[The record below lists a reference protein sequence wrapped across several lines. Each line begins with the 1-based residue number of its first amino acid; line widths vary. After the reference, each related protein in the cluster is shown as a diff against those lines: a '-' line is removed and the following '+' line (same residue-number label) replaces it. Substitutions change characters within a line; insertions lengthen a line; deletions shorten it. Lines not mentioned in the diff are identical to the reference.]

1 MSFWHSYS
9 WAISA
14 SRSYDISVDRSTF
27 SILTHGVDEHA
38 FVLPLS
44 LASRE
49 MRVVQDVGAS
59 YWVMIPLQLCT
70 ILAFKKWFHP
80 LGFGFNANLFIV
92 HLFLDNMNHFFPG
105 SQRSTRSIFFSPSS
119 RDWVKTKCYSWLPS
133 SLYSKRVMA
142 MKFSLNFFL
151 FSSLKKSSSIAVTLE

>member
-70 ILAFKKWFHP
+70 MSVSTVVNVAFDELHKLPSYIDEWA
-80 LGFGFNANLFIV
+80 GFGGE
-92 HLFLDNMNHFFPG
+92 M
-105 SQRSTRSIFFSPSS
+105 
-119 RDWVKTKCYSWLPS
+119 
-133 SLYSKRVMA
+133 
-142 MKFSLNFFL
+142 
-151 FSSLKKSSSIAVTLE
+151 SLKLSNDGGVDILWIEAKPLSFTLPDVDIHFIR